1 MKSEIRVRVR
11 VDPSCREPEVIIR
24 TRERTAR
31 VNEIAAAVEKLVRS
45 DEKDLPVYRGGVLT
59 LLRPRD
65 VICVYTENK
74 RLIVRA
80 AQGEF
85 ESKSTL
91 QGIETQLNPD
101 LFLRISRFEIV
112 NLGKILNFDFSVSGT
127 IKVTFE
133 DGSSTWVARRY
144 VRAIE
149 QRLAQA

>member
-1 MKSEIRVRVR
+1 MKSEIRVRVQ

-31 VNEIAAAVEKLVRS
+31 VDEIAAAVANLVRN
-45 DEKDLPVYRGGVLT
+45 DEKNLSVYRGGTRT
-59 LLRPRD
+59 LLRQRE
-65 VICVYTENK
+65 IIRVYTENK
-74 RLIVRA
+74 RLVVCS

-85 ESKSTL
+85 ESRSTL
-91 QGIETQLNPD
+91 QGVEAQLNPD

-149 QRLAQA
+149 ERLAPV